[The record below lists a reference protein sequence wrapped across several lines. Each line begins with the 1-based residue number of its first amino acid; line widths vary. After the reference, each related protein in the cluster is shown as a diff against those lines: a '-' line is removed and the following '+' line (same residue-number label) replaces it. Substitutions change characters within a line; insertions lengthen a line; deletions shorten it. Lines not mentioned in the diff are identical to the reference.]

1 MAFLADSLARI
12 KPSATIAVTDKAREL
27 KAAGMDVIALGA
39 GEPDFD
45 TPENIK
51 EAAIRAIREGRTKYT
66 AIDGIPELKAAIV
79 ANLKEPGRMAA
90 LRAMAR
96 TDRSDVE
103 PRLAA
108 VRAPTLVVMGTRD
121 PDFDD
126 PAGEAE
132 TIAKL
137 LHGRT
142 ALIDGAGHYPHAEMP
157 EATTPAILDFLA
169 RAVTR

>member
-1 MAFLADSLARI
+1 
-12 KPSATIAVTDKAREL
+12 
-27 KAAGMDVIALGA
+27 
-39 GEPDFD
+39 
-45 TPENIK
+45 
-51 EAAIRAIREGRTKYT
+51 
-66 AIDGIPELKAAIV
+66 
-79 ANLKEPGRMAA
+79 
-90 LRAMAR
+90 
-96 TDRSDVE
+96 
-103 PRLAA
+103 
-108 VRAPTLVVMGTRD
+108 MGTRD

-137 LHGRT
+137 LRGRT